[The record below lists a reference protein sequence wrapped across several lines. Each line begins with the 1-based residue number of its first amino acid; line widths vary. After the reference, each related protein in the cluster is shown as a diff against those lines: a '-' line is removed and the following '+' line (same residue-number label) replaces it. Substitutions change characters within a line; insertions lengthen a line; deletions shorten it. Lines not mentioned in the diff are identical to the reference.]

1 LYETQPEKEHMHTR
15 NKIFDDISQLMTSAA
30 GVAQG
35 AREEAETAMKSLIE
49 RWLAD
54 RDLITREEF
63 EAVRLMAEKAR
74 EENARLEARIA
85 TLEARR

>member
-1 LYETQPEKEHMHTR
+1 MHTR

>member
-1 LYETQPEKEHMHTR
+1 MHTR

-74 EENARLEARIA
+74 EENTRLEARIA

>member
-1 LYETQPEKEHMHTR
+1 MQTR
-15 NKIFDDISQLMTSAA
+15 NRMFDDFATLMQNAM

-35 AREEAETAMKSLIE
+35 AKVEAETAMKGLID

-63 EAVRLMAEKAR
+63 DAVRAMAQKAR
-74 EENARLEARIA
+74 EENDALTARLAA
-85 TLEARR
+85 LEAKLADSGRKKA